1 MTLFKEIK
9 TGYDC
14 EVNDYEELIIGNNIS
29 DYNLPRSYE
38 EININD

>member
-9 TGYDC
+9 TGRDC
-14 EVNDYEELIIGNNIS
+14 EELIIGNNVS

-38 EININD
+38 GININD

>member
-9 TGYDC
+9 TGYD
-14 EVNDYEELIIGNNIS
+14 YEELIIDNNIS

-38 EININD
+38 GININD